1 MQMTEKMNIHAKQQF
16 QRRQKIATKWLE
28 WKLLMVR
35 SLNN

>member
-1 MQMTEKMNIHAKQQF
+1 MQMTEKIEHLREAMVL
-16 QRRQKIATKWLE
+16 QKTKRATECLE